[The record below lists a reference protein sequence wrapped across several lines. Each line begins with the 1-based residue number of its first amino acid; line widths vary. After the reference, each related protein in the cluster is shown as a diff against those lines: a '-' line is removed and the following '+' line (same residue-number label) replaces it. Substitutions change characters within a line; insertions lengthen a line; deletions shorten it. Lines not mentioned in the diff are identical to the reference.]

1 MEPSLTGL
9 RVLREVAERGSFTA
23 AAAELG
29 YTQSAVSRQVAAL
42 ERATGQKL
50 FDRRTGGVTLTAAG
64 LTLLR
69 HAVVALD
76 AVAAAERELSGL
88 PPDRGVVRLGTFP
101 SASALILPRSLATLR
116 RTHPGIRVTT
126 REASTPALARALRA
140 RTIDLAI
147 LATRPPHHPLDEE
160 TPPLER
166 LTLVDTVLLLAVPA
180 GSAVGVGGIVDVQSL
195 ADQDWIAS
203 PSSAGEPGMGVWPGL
218 HGRPRIT
225 HTARDWLTKLQLVA
239 AGCGITTVPAGMAE
253 ALPAGVRLVDVEGPA
268 EQRRVILARLPGPHP
283 PAVAQIVRILRREA
297 ARQAGE
303 ADRTRA
309 GDYSLGSPRDV
320 AAEPT
325 TRPSRT

>member
-1 MEPSLTGL
+1 MKLMEPSLMGL

-42 ERATGQKL
+42 ERAAGRKL
-50 FDRRTGGVTLTAAG
+50 FDRRSAGVALTAAG

-88 PPDRGVVRLGTFP
+88 PPDRGVVHLGTFP
-101 SASALILPRSLATLR
+101 SASALILPRSLAVLR

-126 REASTPALARALRA
+126 REASTPALVRALRA
-140 RTIDLAI
+140 RTVDLAI
-147 LATRPPHHPLDEE
+147 LATRPPHRPLDEQ
-160 TPPLER
+160 TPPLEH

-180 GSAVGVGGIVDVQSL
+180 GSALGAGGVVDMESL
-195 ADQDWIAS
+195 VDQDWIAS
-203 PSSAGEPGMGVWPGL
+203 PSSAGDPGMGVWPRL
-218 HGRPRIT
+218 PGRPRIA

-239 AGCGITTVPAGMAE
+239 AGCGLTTVPAGMA
-253 ALPAGVRLVDVEGPA
+253 AAVPAGVRLVEVEGPA
-268 EQRRVILARLPGPHP
+268 EHRRVVLARLPGPHP

-297 ARQAGE
+297 ARHAGE
-303 ADRTRA
+303 TDRARA
-309 GDYSLGSPRDV
+309 V
-320 AAEPT
+320 
-325 TRPSRT
+325 

>member
-1 MEPSLTGL
+1 MKLMEPSLMGL

-23 AAAELG
+23 AAAALG

-42 ERATGQKL
+42 ERTAGRKL
-50 FDRRTGGVTLTAAG
+50 FDRRPAGVALTAAG

-69 HAVVALD
+69 HAAVALD

-101 SASALILPRSLATLR
+101 SASALILPRSLAVLR

-126 REASTPALARALRA
+126 REASTPALVRALRA

-147 LATRPPHHPLDEE
+147 LATRPPHRPLDEQ

-180 GSAVGVGGIVDVQSL
+180 GSALGAGGIVDLESL
-195 ADQDWIAS
+195 VDQDWIAS
-203 PSSAGEPGMGVWPGL
+203 PSSAGDPGMGVWPRL
-218 HGRPRIT
+218 PGRPRIA

-239 AGCGITTVPAGMAE
+239 AGCGLTTVPAGMA
-253 ALPAGVRLVDVEGPA
+253 AAVPAGVRLVEVEGPA
-268 EQRRVILARLPGPHP
+268 EHRRVVLARLPGPHP

-297 ARQAGE
+297 ARHAGE
-303 ADRTRA
+303 ADRA
-309 GDYSLGSPRDV
+309 GAV
-320 AAEPT
+320 
-325 TRPSRT
+325 

>member
-42 ERATGQKL
+42 ERATGLKL
-50 FDRRTGGVTLTAAG
+50 FDRRTGGVALTAAG

-101 SASALILPRSLATLR
+101 SASSLILPRSLATLR
-116 RTHPGIRVTT
+116 RTHPGIQVTT
-126 REASTPALARALRA
+126 REASTPALVRALRA

-147 LATRPPHHPLDEE
+147 LATRPPHHPLDEQ

-180 GSAVGVGGIVDVQSL
+180 GSALGVGGIVDVQSL

-203 PSSAGEPGMGVWPGL
+203 PSSAGEPGMGVWPRL

-253 ALPAGVRLVDVEGPA
+253 ALPAGVRLVDVEGPV
-268 EQRRVILARLPGPHP
+268 EHRRVVLARLPGPHP
-283 PAVAQIVRILRREA
+283 PAVAHIVRILRREA

-309 GDYSLGSPRDV
+309 GGNHGS
-320 AAEPT
+320 AAAWRGPADG
-325 TRPSRT
+325 